1 MTKCNI
7 FYYYIIISLS
17 TLVLNSRDW
26 SEIVWLPEI
35 SRFKINLA
43 ISFIRKKPA
52 GMHWLGYN
60 DAVSSLNEA
69 KTQVLQPTANFEN
82 FKIHTVFRQPASLPA
97 VRPGCARCRA
107 PEISHDKGNGA
118 GGFMKMLFRRWF
130 THCAMAIPFIL
141 LSPSLF
147 FFIPLA
153 RCESQGRI
161 QTFEKGGAQRQEGYS
176 VSSRGSGGR
185 SPPEAVGLFILR
197 STKML
202 LNATFVQQCL
212 R

>member
-1 MTKCNI
+1 MNCILFNRL
-7 FYYYIIISLS
+7 LS
-17 TLVLNSRDW
+17 PVLLNKSGLARVKDVNSRDW

-43 ISFIRKKPA
+43 IDFIRKKPT

-69 KTQVLQPTANFEN
+69 KTRIFQPTANFEI
-82 FKIHTVFRQPASLPA
+82 FEIHLYFVSQPACLPASLPACQPA

-107 PEISHDKGNGA
+107 PEISHDKGNG
-118 GGFMKMLFRRWF
+118 GGFTKMLFRRRF

-153 RCESQGRI
+153 RCESH
-161 QTFEKGGAQRQEGYS
+161 
-176 VSSRGSGGR
+176 
-185 SPPEAVGLFILR
+185 LR
-197 STKML
+197 
-202 LNATFVQQCL
+202 